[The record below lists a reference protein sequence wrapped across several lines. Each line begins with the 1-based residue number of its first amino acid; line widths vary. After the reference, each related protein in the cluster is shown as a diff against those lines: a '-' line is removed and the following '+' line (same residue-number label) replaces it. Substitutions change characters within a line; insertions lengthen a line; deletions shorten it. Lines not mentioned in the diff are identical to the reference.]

1 VIKLYYTF
9 STPDSKDFIKKSLFL
24 FSGKKDF
31 VIKRTK
37 NGKPYTD
44 GNIYFSLSHT
54 DGFTVCAVSDGE
66 IGIDAEK
73 IRPIKNKEKV
83 LLRFTDEKTQMLTD
97 EAFLEKWTA
106 FESRV
111 KYFGEKLTVC
121 PNAKNKQINVQ
132 TISIGEYM
140 VSICSQKKEKIIKE
154 KTDMAVFYNI
164 GNCVRK
170 VRNFACFKQANRPA
184 PKSGGQGADALKTLF
199 YKADILLPKAEDL
212 TKWSV
217 VACDQYTSQPE
228 YWEKAAELVGECPS
242 TLNLVYPEAFLSEGD
257 ARIEKIN
264 NTMQRYCDEGLFN
277 LYENCFIYVER
288 TLSGDRVRKG
298 IVGAVDLEDY
308 DFHKGAKSKIRATE
322 GTVMERIPPRVKIRE
337 NAPLELPHVMLLVD
351 DKEKLLIENIKKG
364 EKVYDFELMADG
376 GHLEGWVVDGE
387 NADTFLENVE
397 KFAVNAPDGLVFA
410 VGDGN
415 HSLATAKTCWENLK
429 PTLSEEE
436 KKTHPA
442 RFCLVEI
449 ENIHDDVL
457 EFEPIH
463 RAVFGIEDKDAF
475 LKKIMQEL
483 ECEPLDNG
491 GQHVVFVADGKKT
504 DLYIAKTSSPLAVG
518 TLQKYLDTLTYEVD
532 YIHGEDV
539 VEKLSNGEG
548 AVGFL
553 LPKPEKSSLFE
564 TVIQDGALPRKTFSM
579 GEANEKRYYMEAKK
593 IR

>member
-1 VIKLYYTF
+1 
-9 STPDSKDFIKKSLFL
+9 
-24 FSGKKDF
+24 
-31 VIKRTK
+31 
-37 NGKPYTD
+37 
-44 GNIYFSLSHT
+44 
-54 DGFTVCAVSDGE
+54 
-66 IGIDAEK
+66 
-73 IRPIKNKEKV
+73 
-83 LLRFTDEKTQMLTD
+83 MLTD
-97 EAFLEKWTA
+97 EDFLKKWTA

-121 PNAKNKQINVQ
+121 QNTKKEQINVR
-132 TISIGEYM
+132 TISIGEYI

-154 KTDMAVFYNI
+154 KTDMAV
-164 GNCVRK
+164 
-170 VRNFACFKQANRPA
+170 
-184 PKSGGQGADALKTLF
+184 F

-264 NTMQRYCDEGLFN
+264 KTMQSYCDEGLFN
-277 LYENCFIYVER
+277 LYKNCFIYVER
-288 TLSGDRVRKG
+288 TLGGGRVRKG

-387 NADTFLENVE
+387 NADAFLENVE
-397 KFAVNAPDGLVFA
+397 KFALNAPDGLVFA

-429 PTLSEEE
+429 PSLTEEE
-436 KKTHPA
+436 RKTHPA

-491 GQHVVFVADGKKT
+491 GQHIVFVADGKKT
-504 DLYIAKTSSPLAVG
+504 DLYIAKMSSPLAVG
-518 TLQKYLDTLTYEVD
+518 TLQKYLDSLTYEVD

-539 VEKLSNGEG
+539 VEKLSSGEG

-564 TVIQDGALPRKTFSM
+564 TVIKDGALPRKTFSM

-593 IR
+593 IK